1 VRERTAQGSSGHA
14 RRLASVAGPAYR
26 RLQNDERRAL
36 LLERATQLFGEHG
49 YDALSMARIAREAK
63 ISKALLYHYFPSK
76 RSLFEAALTAGAAEL
91 RARTEPDPA
100 RAPAEQLAATLDAFL
115 SWVQERPGAY
125 AKMLESAGAREV
137 RETMAQVRAET
148 AQRILAGLGPDGTR
162 PATRAAVFGWLAFL
176 DAAILDWI
184 AHGDMTREELH
195 GMLLG
200 TFAGA
205 LAASGADPGRVRA

>member
-1 VRERTAQGSSGHA
+1 M
-14 RRLASVAGPAYR
+14 AGPSYR
-26 RLQNDERRAL
+26 RLQSDERRAL

-49 YDALSMARIAREAK
+49 YDALSMAQIARAAD

-76 RSLFEAALTAGAAEL
+76 HKLFEAALMSGAQEQ
-91 RARTEPDPA
+91 RERVQPDPSLP
-100 RAPAEQLAATLDAFL
+100 PAEQVATTLDAFL
-115 SWVQERPGAY
+115 SWVQERPKAY

-137 RETMAQVRAET
+137 RETMGQVRVET
-148 AQRILAGLGPDGTR
+148 AQRILSGLGPDGER
-162 PATRAAVFGWLAFL
+162 PATRAAVYGWLAFL

-184 AHGDMTREELH
+184 EHGDMTRQELH

-205 LAASGADPGRVRA
+205 LVASGAGGALMVPATG

>member
-1 VRERTAQGSSGHA
+1 LHT
-14 RRLASVAGPAYR
+14 
-26 RLQNDERRAL
+26 DERRAL

-49 YDALSMARIAREAK
+49 YDALSMARIAREAR

-76 RSLFEAALTAGAAEL
+76 RSLFEAALTAGARQL
-91 RARTEPDPA
+91 RERTRPDPEL
-100 RAPAEQLAATLDAFL
+100 APAEQLAATLDAFL
-115 SWVQERPGAY
+115 GWVQERPGAY
-125 AKMLESAGAREV
+125 AKMLESAGASEV

-148 AQRILAGLGPDGTR
+148 AQRILSGLGPDGER
-162 PATRAAVFGWLAFL
+162 AATRAAVFGWLAFL

-184 AHGDMTREELH
+184 EHGDMTRRELH

-205 LAASGADPGRVRA
+205 LTASGAGGALPAPARG

>member
-1 VRERTAQGSSGHA
+1 M
-14 RRLASVAGPAYR
+14 
-26 RLQNDERRAL
+26 QNDERRAL
-36 LLERATQLFGEHG
+36 LLERATELFGEHG
-49 YDALSMARIAREAK
+49 YDALSMAQIAREAK

-76 RSLFEAALTAGAAEL
+76 HKLFEAALMSGAEDL
-91 RARTEPDPA
+91 RRRVQPDPSL
-100 RAPAEQLAATLDAFL
+100 APAEQVSATLDAFL
-115 SWVQERPGAY
+115 AWVQERPKAY

-137 RETMAQVRAET
+137 RETMSKVRADT
-148 AQRILAGLGPDGTR
+148 AALILSGLGADGRR

-184 AHGDMTREELH
+184 EHGDMTRTELH

-205 LAASGADPGRVRA
+205 LMAAGAGGAQTTPAQR

>member
-1 VRERTAQGSSGHA
+1 MAA
-14 RRLASVAGPAYR
+14 PAYR
-26 RLQNDERRAL
+26 RLQSDERRAL
-36 LLERATQLFGEHG
+36 LLERATELFGEHG

-76 RSLFEAALTAGAAEL
+76 HALFEAALTKGATEL
-91 RARTEPDPA
+91 RERTMPDPSKP
-100 RAPAEQLAATLDAFL
+100 PAEQVAATLDTFL
-115 SWVQERPGAY
+115 AWVAERPRAY

-137 RETMAQVRAET
+137 RETIGLVRIET
-148 AQRILAGLGPDGTR
+148 AGRILAGLGPDGER

-184 AHGDMTREELH
+184 EHDDMTREELH

-200 TFAGA
+200 AFAGA
-205 LAASGADPGRVRA
+205 LMASGASGAMLGAGAA

>member
-1 VRERTAQGSSGHA
+1 M
-14 RRLASVAGPAYR
+14 
-26 RLQNDERRAL
+26 QNDERRAL
-36 LLERATQLFGEHG
+36 LLERATELFGEHG
-49 YDALSMARIAREAK
+49 YDALSMAQIAREAN

-76 RSLFEAALTAGAAEL
+76 HKLFEAALMSGADDL
-91 RARTEPDPA
+91 RARVQPDPSLP
-100 RAPAEQLAATLDAFL
+100 PAEQVSTTLDAFL
-115 SWVQERPGAY
+115 AWVQERPKAY

-137 RETMAQVRAET
+137 RETMSQVRTDT
-148 AQRILAGLGPDGTR
+148 ANLILGGLGPDGGR

-184 AHGDMTREELH
+184 EHGDMTRQVRH

-205 LAASGADPGRVRA
+205 LMASGAGAALTTPAPG

>member
-1 VRERTAQGSSGHA
+1 MAE
-14 RRLASVAGPAYR
+14 PAYR
-26 RLQNDERRAL
+26 RMQNDERRAL
-36 LLERATQLFGEHG
+36 LLARATQLFGERG
-49 YDALSMARIAREAK
+49 YDGVSMSQLAQEAD

-76 RSLFEAALTAGAAEL
+76 RRLFEAALTAGALEL
-91 RARTEPDPA
+91 RERTRPDPA
-100 RAPAEQLAATLDAFL
+100 RPPAEQLAATLDAFL
-115 SWVQERPGAY
+115 GWVQERPGAY

-148 AQRILAGLGPDGTR
+148 AARILSGLGPDGER

-184 AHGDMTREELH
+184 EHGDLSREELH

-205 LAASGADPGRVRA
+205 LMASGAGGSLAAGAPA

>member
-1 VRERTAQGSSGHA
+1 M
-14 RRLASVAGPAYR
+14 AGPAYR
-26 RLQNDERRAL
+26 RLHNDERRAL

-49 YDALSMARIAREAK
+49 YDALSMAQIAREAK

-76 RSLFEAALTAGAAEL
+76 RSLFEAALTAGATEL
-91 RARTEPDPA
+91 RERTEPDPA
-100 RAPAEQLAATLDAFL
+100 LAPAQQLAATLDAFL
-115 SWVQERPGAY
+115 RWVQERPGAY

-148 AQRILAGLGPDGTR
+148 AGRVLAGLGPDGGR

-184 AHGDMTREELH
+184 EHGDMTRQELH

-200 TFAGA
+200 TLAGA
-205 LAASGADPGRVRA
+205 LMASGAALGPQWALVPSQQ

>member
-1 VRERTAQGSSGHA
+1 MAA
-14 RRLASVAGPAYR
+14 PAYR
-26 RLQNDERRAL
+26 RMQNDERRAL
-36 LLERATQLFGEHG
+36 LLERATELFGEHG
-49 YDALSMARIAREAK
+49 YDALSMAQIARAAD

-76 RSLFEAALTAGAAEL
+76 HALFEAALTVGAEEL
-91 RARTEPDPA
+91 RERVQPDPA
-100 RAPAEQLAATLDAFL
+100 LPPAEQVSRTLDTFL
-115 SWVQERPGAY
+115 AWVQERPKAY

-137 RETMAQVRAET
+137 RATMGQVRIDT
-148 AQRILAGLGPDGTR
+148 AGLILSGLGPDGER

-184 AHGDMTREELH
+184 EHGDMTRQELH

-205 LAASGADPGRVRA
+205 LMASGAGGALTVPSQQ

>member
-1 VRERTAQGSSGHA
+1 M
-14 RRLASVAGPAYR
+14 
-26 RLQNDERRAL
+26 QNDERRAL
-36 LLERATQLFGEHG
+36 LLERATELFGEHG
-49 YDALSMARIAREAK
+49 YDALSMAQIAREAN

-76 RSLFEAALTAGAAEL
+76 HKLFEAALMSGADDL
-91 RARTEPDPA
+91 RARVQPDPSLP
-100 RAPAEQLAATLDAFL
+100 PAEQVSTTLDAFL
-115 SWVQERPGAY
+115 AWVQERPKAY

-137 RETMAQVRAET
+137 RETMSQVRTDT
-148 AQRILAGLGPDGTR
+148 ANLILGGLGPDGGR

-184 AHGDMTREELH
+184 EHGDMTRQELH

-205 LAASGADPGRVRA
+205 LMASGAGAALTTPAPG